1 MAIDPRIKNAGMI
14 VIASVSG
21 SLATAMWMSTRKV
34 DLYALFD
41 HVGTLVQDIS
51 TLVATLVAI
60 GTLVLRLLNSSTERG
75 IVTDLKQLAEQPG
88 SGTRA
93 VITEDNPA
101 GHALAAMPGPV
112 VVAGTLEAEIAAKP
126 NLVLPTSHTEN

>member
-60 GTLVLRLLNSSTERG
+60 GTLVLRLLNSSTTKG
-75 IVTDLKQLAEQPG
+75 IVGDLNEIAKQPG
-88 SGTRA
+88 TPIKA
-93 VITEDNPA
+93 VITENSIE
-101 GHALAAMPGPV
+101 GRALAASLPGPV
-112 VVAGTLEAEIAAKP
+112 VSAGSDAAIAVAK
-126 NLVLPTSHTEN
+126 